1 VNRHRSRRYLGSLRY
16 WLAPGMGVKRHVAW
30 AALGAV
36 VALAG
41 AGAFGLWALGDARRA
56 VADPLE
62 ALLVGGPWARSGGWA
77 AALVTLVGAGVG
89 VAAIGRLNRSLL
101 SNWLERPD
109 DAAEVLHRRLVLA
122 RGPRVVAVGG
132 GTGLSRLLRGLR
144 NHTSHLTAVVAVSDD
159 GGSSGRL
166 RSAFGMPAPGDLS
179 DCLAALSVDEA
190 SLGRLLQYRFERGRE
205 LEGHT
210 FGNLLITTLS
220 EVEADFGEALRA
232 IHRLLDLNGAVWPA
246 TAEAVTL
253 RVEKVDG
260 RVVEGESAV
269 RAVAGPAR
277 RVELRPPDAEALPE
291 VVAAMAEADIVVLGP
306 GSLFTSTLPPLLVPD
321 VAEAMRTTPGVVVQI
336 INIMTEAGETD
347 RFDAWDHVDTLRRH
361 VGRLPDL
368 VVVNATPI
376 DGERLEAYRE
386 EGAEVVGFDPA
397 PFRSAG
403 VAVIAWPLL
412 AAGPH
417 AQHDADAVARE
428 LATWWKRRRRR

>member
-1 VNRHRSRRYLGSLRY
+1 
-16 WLAPGMGVKRHVAW
+16 MGVKRHVAW
-30 AALGAV
+30 AAFGAV
-36 VALAG
+36 LALVG
-41 AGAFGLWALGDARRA
+41 ASAFGLWILGDARRS
-56 VADPLE
+56 VADPIE
-62 ALLVGGPWARSGGWA
+62 ALLTGGPWARSGGWA
-77 AALVTLVGAGVG
+77 AGLVTVVGAGLG

-101 SNWLERPD
+101 SNWMERPD
-109 DAAEVLHRRLVLA
+109 EAAEVIHRRLMLT
-122 RGPRVVAVGG
+122 RGPRVVAIGG

-144 NHTSHLTAVVAVSDD
+144 THTSNLTAVVAVSDD

-166 RSAFGMPAPGDLS
+166 RSAFGMPAPGDLN

-210 FGNLLITTLS
+210 FGNLFIATLS
-220 EVEADFGEALRA
+220 EVEADFGNALRA

-246 TAEAVTL
+246 TAQAVSL

-269 RAVAGPAR
+269 RAVPGPSR
-277 RVELRPPDAEALPE
+277 RVELRPADAEALPE
-291 VVAAMAEADIVVLGP
+291 AVAALAEADLVVLGP
-306 GSLFTSTLPPLLVPD
+306 GSLFTSTLPPLLVPS
-321 VAEAMRTTPGVVVQI
+321 VGEALRATRGVVTQV

-347 RFDAWDHVDTLRRH
+347 GYDAWDHVETLRRH

-368 VVVNATPI
+368 VVVNATPV
-376 DGERLEAYRE
+376 DAERLDAYRE

-397 PFRSAG
+397 PFEAAG
-403 VAVIAWPLL
+403 VLVASWPLL
-412 AAGPH
+412 ATGPQ

-428 LATWWKRRRRR
+428 LVSWWTARRRR

>member
-1 VNRHRSRRYLGSLRY
+1 VRRRYFGSLRY

-30 AALGAV
+30 AAFGAVLALLGAGTF
-36 VALAG
+36 AL
-41 AGAFGLWALGDARRA
+41 WMLGDARGA
-56 VADPLE
+56 VAGPIE
-62 ALLVGGPWARSGGWA
+62 ALLSGVPWVRSGGWA
-77 AALVTLVGAGVG
+77 AALVTVVGAGMG

-101 SNWLERPD
+101 SNWMERPD
-109 DAAEVLHRRLVLA
+109 EAAEVLHRRLTLT
-122 RGPRVVAVGG
+122 RGPRVVAIGG
-132 GTGLSRLLRGLR
+132 GTGLSRLLRGMR
-144 NHTSHLTAVVAVSDD
+144 SHTSNLTAVVAVSDD

-166 RSAFGMPAPGDLS
+166 RSAFGMPAPGDLN

-210 FGNLLITTLS
+210 FGNLFIATLS

-253 RVEKVDG
+253 RVEKADG

-269 RAVAGPAR
+269 RAVPGPSR
-277 RVELRPPDAEALPE
+277 RVELRPADAEALPE
-291 VVAAMAEADIVVLGP
+291 VIEALAAADLVVLGP
-306 GSLFTSTLPPLLVPD
+306 GSLFTSTLPPLLVPA
-321 VAEAMRTTPGVVVQI
+321 VAEALRATRGVVVLV

-347 RFDAWDHVDTLRRH
+347 GYDAWDHAEALRRH

-368 VVVNATPI
+368 VVVNSTPVDPARI
-376 DGERLEAYRE
+376 EAYRG
-386 EGAEVVGFDPA
+386 EGADVVAFDAA
-397 PFRSAG
+397 PFEAADVP
-403 VAVIAWPLL
+403 VASWPLL
-412 AAGPH
+412 ATGPQ

-428 LATWWKRRRRR
+428 LVTWWKSRRRR